1 MASEQEPFAARDE
14 RTNAYHTYNAAGNG
28 VQCPDRGN
36 APPTARSGD
45 LQRRMGDRI
54 KAWVE
59 RKRKPRNGHGMQASA
74 EGAARDQVRHHPCRA
89 YLLAPSALVRS

>member
-45 LQRRMGDRI
+45 LQRRIRDRI
-54 KAWVE
+54 KAWGGAKAE
-59 RKRKPRNGHGMQASA
+59 AQEWAWHASKR
-74 EGAARDQVRHHPCRA
+74 
-89 YLLAPSALVRS
+89 